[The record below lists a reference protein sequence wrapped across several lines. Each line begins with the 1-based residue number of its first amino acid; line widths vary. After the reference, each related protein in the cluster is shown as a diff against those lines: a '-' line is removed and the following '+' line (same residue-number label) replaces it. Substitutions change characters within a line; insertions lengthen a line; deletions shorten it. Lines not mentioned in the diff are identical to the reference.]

1 MDKITFHLCFRRLV
15 GLASLVSLAAD
26 VGWVGQISEVTYV
39 PEGRTPARHACA
51 GGLHALPGIPLVT
64 DINPGETHPLLLLLT
79 RGVLLLLP
87 CAAVGRRLRPGAV
100 KRGPVGGQLTR
111 GQESQG
117 VPPPVRIRKKKST
130 NCVSV
135 WAGFGSLASS
145 TLQ

>member
-1 MDKITFHLCFRRLV
+1 M

-26 VGWVGQISEVTYV
+26 VGRVGQISEVTYV

-64 DINPGETHPLLLLLT
+64 DINPGESHPLLLLLT

-100 KRGPVGGQLTR
+100 KRSPVGGQLTR
-111 GQESQG
+111 G
-117 VPPPVRIRKKKST
+117 
-130 NCVSV
+130 
-135 WAGFGSLASS
+135 
-145 TLQ
+145 